1 MKANEFVK
9 KFGWEEAAEI
19 VCGVPEKFRFKC
31 LSNVCWDNNT
41 YKYSDRFKP
50 RLSLVNMAD
59 LKRLVES
66 HELVESFG
74 GLKMAKESLKNLP
87 SEYQSY
93 TMTRDDTGATTQSFK
108 LNQAIFDVESC
119 Q

>member
-1 MKANEFVK
+1 M
-9 KFGWEEAAEI
+9 
-19 VCGVPEKFRFKC
+19 
-31 LSNVCWDNNT
+31 
-41 YKYSDRFKP
+41 
-50 RLSLVNMAD
+50 SL
-59 LKRLVES
+59 LRSL
-66 HELVESFG
+66 G

-108 LNQAIFDVESC
+108 LNQAIADVESC

>member
-9 KFGWEEAAEI
+9 KFGWDVSTKLSREMKGITESVAD
-19 VCGVPEKFRFKC
+19 GVAGWGRSE
-31 LSNVCWDNNT
+31 WD
-41 YKYSDRFKP
+41 K
-50 RLSLVNMAD
+50 
-59 LKRLVES
+59 LKRLVGS

-74 GLKMAKESLKNLP
+74 GLEMAKESLKNLP

-108 LNQAIFDVESC
+108 LNQAIADVESC

>member
-1 MKANEFVK
+1 MRANEFVK
-9 KFGWEEAAEI
+9 KFGYKHNAVNLKYLPLNQHAEL
-19 VCGVPEKFRFKC
+19 E
-31 LSNVCWDNNT
+31 
-41 YKYSDRFKP
+41 
-50 RLSLVNMAD
+50 
-59 LKRLVES
+59 RLVES

-108 LNQAIFDVESC
+108 LKQAIADVESC

>member
-59 LKRLVES
+59 LKRLIES
-66 HELVESFG
+66 HELVKDYY
-74 GLKMAKESLKNLP
+74 GLTRAKEHAESNYTAPELKVAL
-87 SEYQSY
+87 
-93 TMTRDDTGATTQSFK
+93 K
-108 LNQAIFDVESC
+108 QAIADVESC

>member
-1 MKANEFVK
+1 MKANKFLKDNGLTKCSRIVDDLTEQEVDSDFVK
-9 KFGWEEAAEI
+9 
-19 VCGVPEKFRFKC
+19 
-31 LSNVCWDNNT
+31 
-41 YKYSDRFKP
+41 
-50 RLSLVNMAD
+50 D

-74 GLKMAKESLKNLP
+74 GLEMAKESLKNLP

-108 LNQAIFDVESC
+108 LKQAIFDVESC

>member
-9 KFGWEEAAEI
+9 KFGWGWAKD
-19 VCGVPEKFRFKC
+19 VV
-31 LSNVCWDNNT
+31 NNQPKT
-41 YKYSDRFKP
+41 DAQIFNPYNQKYSSSYNIKKGV
-50 RLSLVNMAD
+50 SVAW

-74 GLKMAKESLKNLP
+74 GLEMAKESLKNLP

-108 LNQAIFDVESC
+108 LKQAIADVESC

>member
-9 KFGWEEAAEI
+9 KHGLAEVKI
-19 VCGVPEKFRFKC
+19 LLTSPSHGFFFKE
-31 LSNVCWDNNT
+31 DF
-41 YKYSDRFKP
+41 YKHYGFDIYE
-50 RLSLVNMAD
+50 D

-74 GLKMAKESLKNLP
+74 GLESSKLTVNYPNFLNDEDVK
-87 SEYQSY
+87 
-93 TMTRDDTGATTQSFK
+93 TTNHRLSK
-108 LNQAIFDVESC
+108 AIADVESC

>member
-66 HELVESFG
+66 HELIRKDFESVE
-74 GLKMAKESLKNLP
+74 MAEYEYMISASYNESYWVRVK
-87 SEYQSY
+87 
-93 TMTRDDTGATTQSFK
+93 
-108 LNQAIFDVESC
+108 QAIADVESC
-119 Q
+119 MEVSSESN

>member
-9 KFGWEEAAEI
+9 KFGWEEAKEI
-19 VCGVPEKFRFKC
+19 VDNLPEKFKFKP
-31 LSNVCWDNNT
+31 LGSVCWDNNT

-50 RLSLVNMAD
+50 RSSLVNMAD

-66 HELVESFG
+66 WELVESYG
-74 GLKMAKESLKNLP
+74 GIQKIREDTVDLEEWEENSELWKMVK
-87 SEYQSY
+87 
-93 TMTRDDTGATTQSFK
+93 
-108 LNQAIFDVESC
+108 QAIQDVESC

>member
-1 MKANEFVK
+1 MKANEFFK
-9 KFGWEEAAEI
+9 KFGLGLAKQYLNRTKNQI
-19 VCGVPEKFRFKC
+19 VYIEPKIK
-31 LSNVCWDNNT
+31 LMIHKSVCEPTTSGIDFVFHR
-41 YKYSDRFKP
+41 D
-50 RLSLVNMAD
+50 D
-59 LKRLVES
+59 LKRIIES

-108 LNQAIFDVESC
+108 LNQAIADVESC

>member
-1 MKANEFVK
+1 MKANEFFKKHGLAEVK
-9 KFGWEEAAEI
+9 ILLTSPSHGF
-19 VCGVPEKFRFKC
+19 FFKE
-31 LSNVCWDNNT
+31 DF
-41 YKYSDRFKP
+41 YKHYGFDIYE
-50 RLSLVNMAD
+50 D

-74 GLKMAKESLKNLP
+74 GLEMAKESLKNLP

>member
-1 MKANEFVK
+1 VKANEFVK

-66 HELVESFG
+66 HELVKEHGSIDRAKMYAERPYTAPEVVDR
-74 GLKMAKESLKNLP
+74 LK
-87 SEYQSY
+87 
-93 TMTRDDTGATTQSFK
+93 
-108 LNQAIFDVESC
+108 QAIADVESC
-119 Q
+119 MEVSSESN

>member
-1 MKANEFVK
+1 MKANEFLRDNGIVK
-9 KFGWEEAAEI
+9 CSRI
-19 VCGVPEKFRFKC
+19 VEDLSEQGV
-31 LSNVCWDNNT
+31 D
-41 YKYSDRFKP
+41 SDFTK
-50 RLSLVNMAD
+50 D
-59 LKRLVES
+59 LKRIVES

-108 LNQAIFDVESC
+108 LYQAIADVESC

>member
-66 HELVESFG
+66 HELIERDFG
-74 GLKMAKESLKNLP
+74 LLDIA
-87 SEYQSY
+87 EYQYMVSGCY
-93 TMTRDDTGATTQSFK
+93 SEPYWIRIK
-108 LNQAIFDVESC
+108 QAIADVESC
-119 Q
+119 MEVSSESN

>member
-1 MKANEFVK
+1 MKANEFFKKVGIEAVK
-9 KFGWEEAAEI
+9 SYI
-19 VCGVPEKFRFKC
+19 VAYEDH
-31 LSNVCWDNNT
+31 LTDE
-41 YKYSDRFKP
+41 
-50 RLSLVNMAD
+50 
-59 LKRLVES
+59 LKRLIES

-108 LNQAIFDVESC
+108 LNQAIADVESC